1 MEGAA
6 DTDAQTSD
14 AEAVER
20 GPEDHASTQD
30 DEQREEAPEPSAVD
44 SSAAEVGAATE
55 IGTQPDDEETAEQT
69 EI

>member
-20 GPEDHASTQD
+20 APEDHGSTQE
-30 DEQREEAPEPSAVD
+30 DEQQEEASEPSAID
-44 SSAAEVGAATE
+44 SSAAEVGTAAE